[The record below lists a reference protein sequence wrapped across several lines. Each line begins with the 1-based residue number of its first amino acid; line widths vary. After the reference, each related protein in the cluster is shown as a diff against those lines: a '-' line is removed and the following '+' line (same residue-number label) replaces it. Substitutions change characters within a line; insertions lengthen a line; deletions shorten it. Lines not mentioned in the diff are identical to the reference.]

1 MYYQIRSN
9 DVVIGH
15 ADLGFGE
22 MMPRSR
28 VGSFRPNSVGLP
40 LMERFAAI
48 TRAHRAFRS
57 RERPPHERD
66 EPPSLTP
73 ECRTLYA
80 DIMAAHREAE
90 SLELRLHGLDGTPI
104 PTEYITIRDLREV
117 LILNSVFLDDDG
129 ERKPWEKSWEAEPE
143 DEADA
148 GAESED
154 GEDSPDRWRYHIAV
168 DLVRG
173 DAIP

>member
-9 DVVIGH
+9 GTVIGH

-28 VGSFRPNSVGLP
+28 VGPFRPNSVGVP

-48 TRAHRAFRS
+48 TRAHRAFGD
-57 RERPPHERD
+57 RERPRFGRD

-80 DIMAAHREAE
+80 DIMAAHQAAE
-90 SLELRLHGLDGTPI
+90 SLELRLHLLDGTLV

-117 LILNSVFLDDDG
+117 LIMNTVYIDDDG
-129 ERKPWEKSWEAEPE
+129 ERRPWEASWDAEQEPSEPE
-143 DEADA
+143 VETETDD
-148 GAESED
+148 D
-154 GEDSPDRWRYHIAV
+154 VPDRWRYHISV
-168 DLVRG
+168 DLVRA